1 MKRISAESPP
11 YLSWHLIVRN
21 SEKTLEATLKSLR
34 ERTPDAEIVVVDTMS
49 SDRSPEIAKQYAD
62 VWVEWAGPRGDWTR
76 EMPWFDDAAGARNH
90 AMSLATGT
98 WVAWADADDRVVGPD
113 EAERLL
119 KLNGRWKPAVTGAK
133 VVNGDA
139 SNGQPMSLEDHLRH
153 LEKLA
158 PEADCVWAPYLYQR
172 DASDQA
178 MVWQV
183 RERFVKRSPRWQWSE
198 KAHEVL
204 VPVSGPHPPYVEFSH
219 LLFVHE
225 RDFTAESVTYSMQ
238 RHFDVLYK
246 QFLAG
251 DTTTRRCMYLAEYA
265 KFLCPER
272 ELEFIR
278 AAHEKSTTPLDRMRA
293 QIMMGTYFA
302 ARGLAWDAI
311 EAYGAATHLRPDL
324 PDPWLAGAEAWV
336 KIEDRPRAIE
346 WLEKAVG
353 CAIGGAETMT
363 TPRHLVTRYPTLLAE
378 QLRLWAKDHVDLGH
392 FDEAAH
398 LYGRAVEVLRKVVD
412 NPAIGAERAEAE
424 NYYKR
429 ALNEGKAH
437 EFAMHVRDQVRFLL
451 DNDEPLK
458 AVELLKTVPWNLE
471 DHPIVVA
478 LQDRLKYITKHVN
491 DAKAYVDFYRN
502 DFETGYIPS
511 PTMWLDP
518 TKCLG
523 RARWAA
529 EWINLNAPG
538 KSCPGGKAKVLDIGC
553 FDGIIGIPLLQMAP
567 DVDYVGIDP
576 YQKSIDTFAKRA
588 PTYGV
593 ADRCALFVDPSLQL
607 TELLKR
613 YPEGS
618 FDVVIWFEV
627 IEHVQ
632 RPPEDMQRILRMLKP
647 GGHLLVTTPE
657 GSFDLGMPPSSN
669 INGGPRDNRGHLRA
683 LTVREM
689 SEIVKQTEG
698 WLMDVTR
705 DPLPDNGPE
714 EMRAVV
720 RREIA
725 PAAPKVA
732 FGVPGALWKWNSRTV
747 EGNGMGA
754 SEKTIVYLARGLADG
769 RPVEVYGPVP
779 NEEVHHGV
787 TYWRH
792 EKMRHLKDARN
803 FVVSRGPA
811 FGPLVVDEWLGYKP
825 ENMILWLQDAHY
837 DDLNPETAAF
847 YNKIVVVSKWH
858 GYAMHQRHGV
868 PFDKMHVAYNFLQ
881 RELFDN
887 DEKIERKRDRFVY
900 GSSPDRG
907 LIRLMELWPKIRARL
922 PNANLDIYYGWRGI
936 EALGLKTQ
944 GTGWA
949 TRLEYMRQRFEQLVH
964 QPGITHLG
972 MVPAT
977 TLARAYRSAGVWCY
991 PTTFEETGCSTAC
1004 EVRAAGCVPV
1014 CPPLAA
1020 LDETGRCDEGF
1031 LLKDIKDDDEVV
1043 EACVAATKV
1052 DDRSRADM
1060 SEDAIEQYSLEA
1072 LLPVWR
1078 GILK

>member
-1 MKRISAESPP
+1 MKRTSADSPP
-11 YLSWHLIVRN
+11 YLSWTLITRN
-21 SEKTLEATLKSLR
+21 AETTLEAALKSLR

-49 SDRSPEIAKQYAD
+49 SDSTPEIAKKYAD
-62 VWVEWAGPRGDWTR
+62 VWVEWTGPRGDWTR
-76 EMPWFDDAAGARNH
+76 DMPWFDDAAAARNH

-98 WVAWADADDRVVGPD
+98 WMAWADADDRVVGPD

-119 KLNGRWKPAVTGAK
+119 KLNGRWKPATVNAK
-133 VVNGDA
+133 IVNGEVDSSVKGLA
-139 SNGQPMSLEDHLRH
+139 PTLEDALRH
-153 LEKLA
+153 LEKMS

-172 DASDQA
+172 DENDQA

-183 RERFVKRSPRWQWSE
+183 RERFIKRTPRWHWAE

-204 VPVSGPHPPYVEFSH
+204 VPITGPHPPYVEFSH

-225 RDFTAESVTYSMQ
+225 REFSASAVTYSMQ
-238 RHFDVLYK
+238 RHFDVLHK
-246 QFLAG
+246 QFM
-251 DTTTRRCMYLAEYA
+251 DNDITTRRCMYLAEYS

-293 QIMMGTYFA
+293 QIMMGSYFA
-302 ARGLAWDAI
+302 ARGLAWDAV

-353 CAIGGAETMT
+353 CAVGGAETMT
-363 TPRHLVTRYPTLLAE
+363 TPRHLATRYPTLLSE
-378 QLRLWAKDHVDLGH
+378 QYRLWAKDHVDLGQ
-392 FDEAAH
+392 FDAAQH
-398 LYGRAVEVLRKVVD
+398 LYGRAVDTMRKVVE
-412 NPAIGAERAEAE
+412 NPAIGAERGEAE
-424 NYYKR
+424 NYYR
-429 ALNEGKAH
+429 RTLNEGKAH
-437 EFAMHVRDQVRFLL
+437 EFAMHVRDQVKFLL

-458 AVELLKTVPWNLE
+458 AVELLKAMPWNLE

-478 LQDRLKYITKHVN
+478 LQDRLKYITKHVT

-518 TKCLG
+518 AKSLG

-529 EWINLNAPG
+529 DWITTNAP
-538 KSCPGGKAKVLDIGC
+538 KAKVLDVGC
-553 FDGIIGIPLLQMAP
+553 FDGIIGIPLLQLAP
-567 DVDYVGIDP
+567 EIEYVGVDP
-576 YQKSIDTFAKRA
+576 YQKSIDTFSKRTV
-588 PTYGV
+588 TYGV
-593 ADRCALFVDPSLQL
+593 SDRAALFIDPSLQL
-607 TELLKR
+607 TELLKH

-657 GSFDLGMPPSSN
+657 GSFDLGAPPSAN

-683 LTVREM
+683 LTVRDM
-689 SEIVKQTEG
+689 AEIVKQTEG
-698 WLMDVTR
+698 RLLDVTR
-705 DPLPDNGPE
+705 EALPENGPE

-720 RREIA
+720 RRELA
-725 PAAPKVA
+725 PAAPKVVFA
-732 FGVPGALWKWNSRTV
+732 VPGALWKWNSRSV
-747 EGNGMGA
+747 DAGGMGA
-754 SEKTIVYLARGLADG
+754 SEKTIVHLARGLAEG

-779 NEEVHHGV
+779 VEEVHHGV
-787 TYWRH
+787 GYWRH
-792 EKMRHLKDARN
+792 EKMRHLKDARS

-811 FGPLVVDEWLGYKP
+811 FGPMAVEEWLANRP
-825 ENMILWLQDAHY
+825 EQMILWLQDAHY
-837 DDLNPETAAF
+837 EDLNPGVASF
-847 YNKIVVVSKWH
+847 YDKIVVVSKWH

-868 PFDKMHVAYNFLQ
+868 PFEKMEVAYNFLQ
-881 RELFDN
+881 RELFEN

-900 GSSPDRG
+900 ASSPDRG
-907 LIRLMELWPKIRARL
+907 LIRLMELWPKIRTKL
-922 PNANLDIYYGWRGI
+922 PDACLDIYYGWRGI

-972 MVPAT
+972 MVPAR
-977 TLARAYRSAGVWCY
+977 TLARAYRSAGVWLY
-991 PTTFEETGCSTAC
+991 PTTFEETGCSNAC
-1004 EVRAAGCVPV
+1004 EARAAGCVPV

-1020 LDETGRCDEGF
+1020 LSETGVCDEGF

-1043 EACVAATKV
+1043 AAAVAATQVTDEARAKM
-1052 DDRSRADM
+1052 SR
-1060 SEDAIEQYSLEA
+1060 EAIAAYSLEA

-1078 GILK
+1078 NILK